1 MLPVTDQEY
10 KTMIQSIVI
19 PDDLPAEEK
28 QKRYLPLVEY
38 TLENTPARVYR
49 FRRCSNH
56 SISELCQCIIS
67 FMHGDKINDDFDGML
82 FFDRDKILANIQSVL
97 EKDDFAKI
105 VRNIQ
110 KENFP
115 PILQNRLPAWMLTVL
130 QQKAQQIP
138 VEEIGFILQE
148 LYDQF
153 VDQLDISSA
162 GLRSIIQKN
171 IPFACFS
178 ANISSPTM
186 WGYYADSGKG
196 FALGYDFRNQNYTSC
211 DTCAVRRQCPS
222 DTQCTLAPVI
232 YDDERVDATELAE
245 WAFKTKLYYDL
256 GLAEL
261 FGEAAKNIACP
272 DSFMQTKVLLH
283 KSTDWK
289 HEQEWR
295 LIFSNRSPANMQQG
309 HPCAKKKPVAL
320 YLGRNIS
327 GPHEKLLR
335 HIAAEKEIPVYKMEI
350 DHHQRDYKLNPVPIS
365 T

>member
-1 MLPVTDQEY
+1 MTDQEY

-19 PDDLPAEEK
+19 PDDLPVEEK

-38 TLENTPARVYR
+38 TLANTPDQVYR
-49 FRRCSNH
+49 FRKCTDRSM
-56 SISELCQCIIS
+56 SELDQCIIS
-67 FMHGDKINDDFDGML
+67 FTHGDKMNDDFDGML
-82 FFDRDKILANIQSVL
+82 YFDRDKILANIRSVF
-97 EKDDFAKI
+97 EK
-105 VRNIQ
+105 VRFETLVQYIQ
-110 KENFP
+110 QANFP
-115 PILQNRLPAWMLTVL
+115 PLMQNKLPVSMLTAL
-130 QQKAQQIP
+130 QQSAQQISA
-138 VEEIGFILQE
+138 EQIDSFSQR
-148 LYDQF
+148 LYEFF
-153 VDQLDISSA
+153 VKQLDISST

-211 DTCAVRRQCPS
+211 DTCAVREQCPS
-222 DTQCTLAPVI
+222 DTRCTLVPVI

-245 WAFKTKLYYDL
+245 WAFQTKLYYDL

-261 FGEAAKNIACP
+261 FSEAAKNIACP

-309 HPCAKKKPVAL
+309 HPCKKKKPATL

-327 GPHEKLLR
+327 KINEKLLR

-350 DHHQRDYKLNPVPIS
+350 DHHQRDYRLNPVPIS

>member
-38 TLENTPARVYR
+38 TLTNTPAQVYR
-49 FRRCSNH
+49 FRRCSDR
-56 SISELCQCIIS
+56 SISELDQCIIS
-67 FMHGDKINDDFDGML
+67 FTHGDKMNDDFDGML
-82 FFDRDKILANIQSVL
+82 YFDRDKVLANTL
-97 EKDDFAKI
+97 EKVDFANI

-110 KENFP
+110 NENFP
-115 PILQNRLPAWMLTVL
+115 PILQNKLPAWMLTIL

-138 VEEIGFILQE
+138 AEEIGFMLQA

-153 VDQLDISSA
+153 VAQLDINSA

-178 ANISSPTM
+178 ATISSPAM

-196 FALGYDFRNQNYTSC
+196 FALGYDFRNQNYTAC
-211 DTCAVRRQCPS
+211 DTCADREQCS
-222 DTQCTLAPVI
+222 FDKRCILAPVI
-232 YDDERVDATELAE
+232 YDDERIDATELAE
-245 WAFKTKLYYDL
+245 WAFKSKLYY
-256 GLAEL
+256 E
-261 FGEAAKNIACP
+261 FGESAKNIACP

-327 GPHEKLLR
+327 EPHEKLLR

-350 DHHQRDYKLNPVPIS
+350 DHHQRDYRLNPVPIS

>member
-19 PDDLPAEEK
+19 PNDLPVEEK
-28 QKRYLPLVEY
+28 QKRYLPLAEY
-38 TLENTPARVYR
+38 TLTNTPAQVYR
-49 FRRCSNH
+49 FRRCSDR

-67 FMHGDKINDDFDGML
+67 FTHGDKMNDDFDGML
-82 FFDRDKILANIQSVL
+82 FFDRDKILSNIRSVL

-105 VRNIQ
+105 VCNIQ

-115 PILQNRLPAWMLTVL
+115 PILQNRLPVWMLTIL

-138 VEEIGFILQE
+138 AEEIGFMLQE

-162 GLRSIIQKN
+162 GLRSIIQKS

-196 FALGYDFRNQNYTSC
+196 FALGYDFRNRNYTSC
-211 DTCAVRRQCPS
+211 DTCAVRGQCLF
-222 DTQCTLAPVI
+222 DTQCTLLPVI

-245 WAFKTKLYYDL
+245 WAFQTKLYYDL
-256 GLAEL
+256 GLTEL
-261 FGEAAKNIACP
+261 FGEAAKNIICR
-272 DSFMQTKVLLH
+272 DTFMLQKILLH

-309 HPCAKKKPVAL
+309 HPCAKKKPAAL

-327 GPHEKLLR
+327 EPHEKLLR
-335 HIAAEKEIPVYKMEI
+335 HIAGKKEIPVYKMEI